1 MERLLDEVSF
11 SAAKLDGRTITIDGA
26 YVDER
31 LAGIVKDDNLS
42 QYIL

>member
-11 SAAKLDGRTITIDGA
+11 DAAKLEGQTIEIDA
-26 YVDER
+26 KYVDDR
-31 LAGIVKDDNLS
+31 LAGIAKDDNLS

>member
-11 SAAKLDGRTITIDGA
+11 SAAKLDGRTITIGAA

-31 LAGIVKDDNLS
+31 LSDVVKDDNLA